1 MTTMHTTITTES
13 VDEHTWVFK
22 LTVPIHTIVFIQA
35 CLESYEG
42 VAVVRTVDPEA
53 GLIELICSN
62 DMADECA
69 NLINSII
76 LSGYTENF
84 AVSS

>member
-1 MTTMHTTITTES
+1 MNTNITTES
-13 VDEHTWVFK
+13 IDELTYVFK

-35 CLESYEG
+35 CFESYEG
-42 VAVVRTVDPEA
+42 IAVVRTIDPET
-53 GLIELICSN
+53 GLIELITPN

-84 AVSS
+84 AVFS

>member
-1 MTTMHTTITTES
+1 MNTTISAESIDDDTT
-13 VDEHTWVFK
+13 VFR

-35 CLESYEG
+35 CFESYEG
-42 VAVVRTVDPEA
+42 IAVVRTVDSET
-53 GLIELICSN
+53 GLIELITPN

-69 NLINSII
+69 KLINSII

>member
-1 MTTMHTTITTES
+1 MSISISTEL
-13 VDEHTWVFK
+13 VDEHTYVFK

-35 CLESYEG
+35 CFESYEG
-42 VAVVRTVDPEA
+42 VAVLRTINPET
-53 GLIELICSN
+53 GLIELLSSK
-62 DMADECA
+62 DMADDCA
-69 NLINSII
+69 SLINWII

>member
-1 MTTMHTTITTES
+1 MSTRFTTEF
-13 VDEHTWVFK
+13 VDDHTCVFK
-22 LTVPIHTIVFIQA
+22 LTVPIHTIVYIQA
-35 CLESYEG
+35 CFESYEG
-42 VAVVRTVDPEA
+42 VAVVRTIDSET
-53 GLIELICSN
+53 GLIELISSR